1 MKKPFQTL
9 AAILFLSALIL
20 FFTTAHAWTSSLPP
34 LQETSPTPG
43 PVTAT
48 PSPSPLTPADL
59 INAVNTLRMANGLYA
74 LNAHPVLITEK
85 RIAYMGNVPCDSADY
100 LAGRR
105 SPMDLV
111 ASI

>member
-1 MKKPFQTL
+1 MP
-9 AAILFLSALIL
+9 LSNVIPLKS
-20 FFTTAHAWTSSLPP
+20 TAHIFHCIDGCREAENGDSLGIAERAEEI
-34 LQETSPTPG
+34 LS
-43 PVTAT
+43 V
-48 PSPSPLTPADL
+48 SR
-59 INAVNTLRMANGLYA
+59 VV
-74 LNAHPVLITEK
+74 NAHPVLITEK